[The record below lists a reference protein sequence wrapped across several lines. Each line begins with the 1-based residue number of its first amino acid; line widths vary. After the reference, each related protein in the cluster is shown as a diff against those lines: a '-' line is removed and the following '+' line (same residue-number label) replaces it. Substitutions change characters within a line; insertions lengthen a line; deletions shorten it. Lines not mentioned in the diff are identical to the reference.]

1 MKAFVRKLALAPVSA
16 LRRIVDLALIVV
28 IVGFLA
34 LFLLQFPHSEKVDT
48 FWLTRQFR
56 QFLDPLVTIVGGLF
70 KWNWPPSP
78 DSKSFLPIGVAML
91 TWGLKIAADA
101 VLQRGYGL
109 LSKWIPATQ
118 PVAAGLGGFGLP
130 GTPGFEGDGASADS
144 EKAREDL
151 LRKYQD
157 IEKALKASKHKLCT
171 FLSIDIV
178 GSTQMKVGEKETEI
192 LASFRRYDE
201 MLRKIFEKYGAW
213 KQAWTPDG
221 VMICFLDRELAVGAG
236 QRVLQ
241 SLKKFNENDNKLH
254 TPFSVRCGLNEG
266 EVVIY
271 EDSKLEKIADRVI
284 DVAGHMQKQ
293 GTPGTLWLPADVYNS
308 LGNKVGFQ
316 PLQTEVD
323 GYAVFEWKP
332 EAKP

>member
-16 LRRIVDLALIVV
+16 LRRIVDIALIVA

-34 LFLLQFPHSEKVDT
+34 LFGLQFPHSEKLDA
-48 FWLTRQFR
+48 FWVTRQFH
-56 QFLDPLVTIVGGLF
+56 QFLDPLVTVVGGLF

-78 DSKSFLPIGVAML
+78 ESKSFLPIGVAML

-101 VLQRGYGL
+101 VLQRGHGL

-118 PVAAGLGGFGLP
+118 QVAAGMGGFGLP
-130 GTPGFEGDGASADS
+130 GTLGFEADGGSADS

-151 LRKYQD
+151 LKRYRE
-157 IEKALKASKHKLCT
+157 IEKALKASKRKLCT
-171 FLSIDIV
+171 FLSIDVV
-178 GSTQMKVGEKETEI
+178 GSTQMKIGERETEI
-192 LASFRRYDE
+192 AATFQAYEE
-201 MLRKIFEKYGAW
+201 MLRKIFDKYGAW

-266 EVVIY
+266 EVPIY
-271 EDSKLEKIADRVI
+271 EDSKLEKVADRVI
-284 DVAGHMQKQ
+284 DVAGHMQKL
-293 GTPGTLWLPADVYNS
+293 GTPGTLWLPADVYNG
-308 LGNKVGFQ
+308 LGNKAGFQ
-316 PLQTEVD
+316 PVETVVD
-323 GYAVFEWKP
+323 GYGVFEWKP
-332 EAKP
+332 EVKQ